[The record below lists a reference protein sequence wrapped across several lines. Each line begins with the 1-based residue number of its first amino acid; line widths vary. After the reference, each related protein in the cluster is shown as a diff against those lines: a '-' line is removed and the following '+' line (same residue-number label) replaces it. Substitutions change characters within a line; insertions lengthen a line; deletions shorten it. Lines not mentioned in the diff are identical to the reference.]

1 MRPFY
6 GSSGSWIDEKFTLS
20 LDAGLMKNQTISG
33 SRIDVNNVDTS
44 VFTMKGI

>member
-20 LDAGLMKNQTISG
+20 LDAGLMKKSDHKWKQ
-33 SRIDVNNVDTS
+33 D
-44 VFTMKGI
+44 